1 MDDSRVVCTGC
12 RAPVFLLR
20 ALFIT
25 LFYICT
31 WFLRVIIGML
41 FCAYSVKLS
50 ERDSS
55 LLVSVLGFLMFIIT
69 SVLSVI
75 QSGLH

>member
-20 ALFIT
+20 APFVT

-31 WFLRVIIGML
+31 WFHRVIIGMP

-50 ERDSS
+50 ERDLS
-55 LLVSVLGFLMFIIT
+55 LLASVFGFLMFIIT
-69 SVLSVI
+69 SVLSFI
-75 QSGLH
+75 RIGLH